1 MNSPPPFAFD
11 LPSAIYNLPSR
22 LMATLEMHPEL
33 GREVPVGSID
43 KELHKLWAE
52 DEART
57 NASLMNLAVYSEA
70 PGALE
75 RNSEAV
81 RELTAEHACRAIL
94 IGIDRHAPEASI
106 RAWITAHCHLS
117 HGKKS
122 ICCEQIAFALTG
134 KATGRSRN
142 TVFAHLASDLPLI
155 FWWQGELS
163 PIFEDRLYSLVDR
176 FVFDS
181 SSWADPKASF
191 ATIAEAV
198 TNATRP
204 LVVQDLAWTRS
215 FQFRVSVASLFDDP
229 LVLKALPEIDTVE
242 IVHHPDDRVTALQ
255 MLAWLVVQSG
265 WRDGME
271 LDLAVVRHS
280 GGKQGFSFESAAGKA
295 IMATLVSDET
305 SAALGLVRLSGGR
318 VTVSVLREMGAPHL
332 MRRIEAPGHF
342 VEAPGPVDP
351 DDCAGLIGEQLARG
365 GKNSLFRKVLP
376 RFRELL
382 ER

>member
-1 MNSPPPFAFD
+1 
-11 LPSAIYNLPSR
+11 
-22 LMATLEMHPEL
+22 MATLEMHPEL

-75 RNSEAV
+75 KNSAAV
-81 RELTAEHACRAIL
+81 RELTAEHACRALL

-134 KATGRSRN
+134 KATGRLRN
-142 TVFAHLASDLPLI
+142 TVFAHLASDLPLF

-181 SSWADPKASF
+181 SGWADPRASF
-191 ATIAEAV
+191 ARIAEAV
-198 TNATRP
+198 ANATRP

-229 LVLKALPEIDTVE
+229 LVLAALPEIRTVE
-242 IVHHPDDRVTALQ
+242 IVHHPDDRGSALQ
-255 MLAWLVVQSG
+255 LLAWLAVQAG
-265 WRDGME
+265 WRD
-271 LDLAVVRHS
+271 AVKSDPAASRS
-280 GGKQGFSFESAAGKA
+280 ADGKEGHSFESTTGTPIAASLRA
-295 IMATLVSDET
+295 DPD
-305 SAALGLVRLSGGR
+305 SAPLGLVKLLGGG
-318 VTVSVLREMGAPHL
+318 VTISVSREAGATHL
-332 MRRIEAPGHF
+332 LRRIEAPGHF

-351 DDCAGLIGEQLARG
+351 DSCAGLIGEQLARG
-365 GKNSLFRKVLP
+365 GKNSLFRKILP
-376 RFRELL
+376 RFRDLL